1 MAEQNPVEYKNTACL
16 SYVGKKC
23 LQKWPVSNKRVMN
36 DNQAEMWLFI
46 VTFYLF
52 IYYFIDEL

>member
-1 MAEQNPVEYKNTACL
+1 MAEQKPVEYKNTACL

-36 DNQAEMWLFI
+36 DNQAEM
-46 VTFYLF
+46 
-52 IYYFIDEL
+52 